1 MKKLFTMVMAVAMA
15 VAVSA
20 QEDPVLMTI
29 NGKPIMLSEFM
40 YIYEKNNPQ
49 SENQIK
55 SMEDYLDLF
64 VNFKLKVA
72 EAESLGL
79 DTTEAFKKE
88 LQGYRAQATPKYL
101 QDKAA
106 IDSLIRLTYYR
117 MAHPRS
123 AAHIAIQCPIGNDSA
138 DAAAL
143 AKIQEIRERVTIG
156 KEQTIGKGKKAKT
169 IRVPE
174 DFLDV
179 AKVESADPSAQDNG
193 GMLGFITPLRY
204 VYVFEDVVYNTPVG
218 EVSEPFHTPF
228 GWHIAKVMEEG
239 EFEEIHAAH
248 IMKMVRNGD
257 EETIKAQKVVIDSI
271 YQLLL
276 AGADFEATAQA
287 MSDDKGS
294 AMRGG
299 DLNYFSRGMMVKPF
313 EDAVFSMQPGQ
324 VSKPFLSRFGW
335 HIAKVYDHRGIQPL
349 DSLYGQLEKNV
360 QRDER
365 MREADKSFVAKA
377 RKEYNL
383 SSQMTANE
391 VRQYADAHLEEKYPE
406 LRNLVREYHDGILLF
421 DVSLDA
427 VWDRAAKD
435 TTGLKAYFKQHK
447 KEYTWD
453 EPRYKGYIIYA
464 KDVASA
470 KQARA
475 IIRNS
480 PDSINSYV
488 NKYINNDSVKYVR
501 IEHGIWTK
509 GQDAVVDSLG
519 FKLKNTNAK
528 VDENM
533 PIVMPVGKV
542 IKAPEEYMD
551 ERQKVTSAYQDEL
564 EKAWVKELRQKYN
577 VVVHREVLPQSLTTS
592 ND

>member
-1 MKKLFTMVMAVAMA
+1 MKKLFMILMAVAMA
-15 VAVSA
+15 VAVNA

-29 NGKPIMLSEFM
+29 NGKPVMLSEFM
-40 YIYEKNNPQ
+40 YIYEKNNPKN
-49 SENQIK
+49 ENEIK
-55 SMEDYLDLF
+55 SMEEYLDLF
-64 VNFKLKVA
+64 INFKLKVA

-101 QDKAA
+101 QDNEAV
-106 IDSLIRLTYYR
+106 DSLILLTYNR

-123 AAHIAIQCPIGNDSA
+123 AAHIAVQCPIGNDTL

-156 KEQTIGKGKKAKT
+156 KEQTVGKGKKAKT
-169 IRVPE
+169 VRVPE
-174 DFLDV
+174 DFLEV

-193 GMLGFITPLRY
+193 GMLGVITPLRY
-204 VYVFEDVVYNTPVG
+204 VYVFEDAVYNTPVG
-218 EVSEPFHTPF
+218 EVTEPFHTPF
-228 GWHIAKVMEEG
+228 GWHIAKVMDETS
-239 EFEEIHAAH
+239 FEEVHATH

-257 EETIKAQKVVIDSI
+257 EDNTRAQKAVIDSI

-276 AGADFEATAQA
+276 DGADFETTAQM

-294 AMRGG
+294 AVRGG
-299 DLNYFSRGMMVKPF
+299 DLGYFGRGMMVKPF
-313 EDAVFSMQPGQ
+313 EDAVFSLQAGQ
-324 VSKPFLSRFGW
+324 MSEPFLSRFGW
-335 HIAKVYDHRGIQPL
+335 HIAKVYDRRGIQPI
-349 DSLYGQLEKNV
+349 DSLREQLEKNV
-360 QRDER
+360 RRDER
-365 MREADKSFVAKA
+365 MREADKSFIKKM
-377 RKEYNL
+377 RQEYNL
-383 SSQMTANE
+383 SEQMSSAE

-406 LRNLVREYHDGILLF
+406 LKNLVREYHDGILLF

-427 VWDRAAKD
+427 VWDRATKD
-435 TTGLKAYFKQHK
+435 TEGLKTYFKKHK
-447 KEYTWD
+447 KDFTWT

-464 KDVASA
+464 KDEASA
-470 KQARA
+470 KQARS

-488 NKYINNDSVKYVR
+488 NKYINTDSVKYVR
-501 IEHGIWTK
+501 IEHGLWTK
-509 GQDAVVDSLG
+509 GQNAVVDSIG
-519 FKLKNTNAK
+519 FKLKGVNAK

-533 PIVMPVGKV
+533 PVVMPVGKV

-564 EKAWVKELRQKYN
+564 EKTWLEELRRKYD
-577 VVVHREVLPQSLTTS
+577 VVVYREVLRK
-592 ND
+592 

>member
-1 MKKLFTMVMAVAMA
+1 MKKLFMILMAVAMA
-15 VAVSA
+15 VAVNA

-29 NGKPIMLSEFM
+29 NGKPVMLSEFM
-40 YIYEKNNPQ
+40 YIYEKNNPKN
-49 SENQIK
+49 ENEIK
-55 SMEDYLDLF
+55 SMEEYLDLF
-64 VNFKLKVA
+64 INFKLKVA

-101 QDKAA
+101 QDNEAV
-106 IDSLIRLTYYR
+106 DSLILLTYNR

-123 AAHIAIQCPIGNDSA
+123 AAHIAVQCPIGNDTL

-156 KEQTIGKGKKAKT
+156 KEQTVGKGKKAKT
-169 IRVPE
+169 VRVPE
-174 DFLDV
+174 DFLEV

-193 GMLGFITPLRY
+193 GMLGVITPLRY
-204 VYVFEDVVYNTPVG
+204 VYVFEDAVYNTPVG
-218 EVSEPFHTPF
+218 EVTEPFHTPF
-228 GWHIAKVMEEG
+228 GWHIAKVMDETS
-239 EFEEIHAAH
+239 FEEVHATH

-257 EETIKAQKVVIDSI
+257 EDNTRAQKAVIDSI

-276 AGADFEATAQA
+276 DGADFETTAQM

-294 AMRGG
+294 AVRGG
-299 DLNYFSRGMMVKPF
+299 DLGYFGRGMMVKPF
-313 EDAVFSMQPGQ
+313 EDAVFSLQAGQ
-324 VSKPFLSRFGW
+324 MSEPFLSRFGW
-335 HIAKVYDHRGIQPL
+335 HIAKVYDRRGIQPI
-349 DSLYGQLEKNV
+349 DSLREQLEKNV
-360 QRDER
+360 RRDER
-365 MREADKSFVAKA
+365 MREADKSFIKKM
-377 RKEYNL
+377 RQEYNL
-383 SSQMTANE
+383 SEQMSSAE

-406 LRNLVREYHDGILLF
+406 LKNLVREYHDGILLF

-427 VWDRAAKD
+427 VWDRATKD
-435 TTGLKAYFKQHK
+435 TEGLKTYFKKHK
-447 KEYTWD
+447 KDFTWT

-464 KDVASA
+464 KDEASA
-470 KQARA
+470 KQARS

-488 NKYINNDSVKYVR
+488 NKYINTDSVKYVR
-501 IEHGIWTK
+501 IEHGLWTK
-509 GQDAVVDSLG
+509 GQNAVVDSIG
-519 FKLKNTNAK
+519 FKLKGVNAK

-533 PIVMPVGKV
+533 PVVMPVGKV

-564 EKAWVKELRQKYN
+564 EKTWVEELRRKYD
-577 VVVHREVLPQSLTTS
+577 VVVYREVLRK
-592 ND
+592 